1 MLTVRQLKEFLAD
14 VSDDTEVVTGDYRE
28 LHYGELYKDQ
38 IDYDPL
44 VVIG

>member
-14 VSDDTEVVTGDYRE
+14 VSDDTEVVNGDYHE
-28 LHYGELYKDQ
+28 LHYGELYKDS
-38 IDYDPL
+38 IESDPI